1 MNDYCLTFVVQPE
14 LSYKQREHRI
24 FEKKI
29 QQHLRQSN
37 KTPSMTRSFS
47 EVQRRGSFYA
57 IKTPQ
62 KQM

>member
-1 MNDYCLTFVVQPE
+1 VQPE